1 MLVLKML
8 GRFHQLSSL
17 ELLFVGKF
25 LIIDSISL
33 LVTVLFRLF
42 FSLRDSV
49 LVMSFIHL
57 I

>member
-49 LVMSFIHL
+49 LVMNFIHL